1 MDISLASQSVKK
13 AIALFLSLIVAL
25 CVITP
30 FSLVNARAAEYVPR
44 MSAPSRSSK
53 YYTSGNPYYTTGY
66 GMPNCTCYAWGRAYE
81 ILGKKPNL
89 PVCNAGQWYGRN
101 KSSGAYPYGSRP
113 QLGAIACWG
122 HHVAVVEQIEGNT
135 VTISE
140 SHYSGR
146 YFDTHNLTRGRESSY
161 AGTFYGYIYVLVN
174 GAGTSPINLDN
185 YIMKPGWYRTDTEGK
200 NLNIRAGR
208 GTNTDI
214 IGKIPSGTKI
224 NVTEV
229 KNDWGHVVY
238 DGVDGWVSM
247 AWVENI

>member
-89 PVCNAGQWYGRN
+89 PVWQR
-101 KSSGAYPYGSRP
+101 KQS
-113 QLGAIACWG
+113 QL
-122 HHVAVVEQIEGNT
+122 
-135 VTISE
+135 VTQ
-140 SHYSGR
+140 H
-146 YFDTHNLTRGRESSY
+146 LQ
-161 AGTFYGYIYVLVN
+161 VLLQEKR
-174 GAGTSPINLDN
+174 LD
-185 YIMKPGWYRTDTEGK
+185 
-200 NLNIRAGR
+200 
-208 GTNTDI
+208 
-214 IGKIPSGTKI
+214 
-224 NVTEV
+224 
-229 KNDWGHVVY
+229 
-238 DGVDGWVSM
+238 
-247 AWVENI
+247 